1 MEDKNLV
8 NNSEDYT
15 DILLTLKEWWGEG
28 SYGYKTIDVLFDGRV
43 LLEEKNT
50 TIDEDGKKEKI
61 ERNENIAVLDESDLE
76 CLGNIIKFIYN
87 NFNENETTMIF
98 DYGVEITVNYDSSN
112 ICIKNE
118 EYLYNQLKKILKAF
132 IEKNTSNTKI
142 NYSDIEKNFIK
153 DFLANQK

>member
-15 DILLTLKEWWGEG
+15 DILLTLKEWWVEG

-43 LLEEKNT
+43 FLEEKNT
-50 TIDEDGKKEKI
+50 TIDEDGKKEKTK
-61 ERNENIAVLDESDLE
+61 RNENIAVLDESDLE

>member
-15 DILLTLKEWWGEG
+15 DILLTLKEWWVEG

-43 LLEEKNT
+43 FLEEKNT
-50 TIDEDGKKEKI
+50 TIDEDGKKEKTK
-61 ERNENIAVLDESDLE
+61 RNENIAVLDESDLE

-87 NFNENETTMIF
+87 NVNENETTMIF

>member
-1 MEDKNLV
+1 MENKNLIH
-8 NNSEDYT
+8 NSEDYT
-15 DILLTLKEWWGEG
+15 DIILTLKEWWGEG
-28 SYGYKTIDVLFDGRV
+28 SYGYKTINVLFDGRV

-50 TIDEDGKKEKI
+50 IIDEDGKKEKI
-61 ERNENIAVLDESDLE
+61 ERNDNIAVLDKSDLE

-87 NFNENETTMIF
+87 NFNGNETTMIF
-98 DYGVEITVNYDSSN
+98 DYGVEITVNYDSLN

-118 EYLYNQLKKILKAF
+118 EYLYNQLKNILNVF
-132 IEKNTSNTKI
+132 IEKNTSNIKI